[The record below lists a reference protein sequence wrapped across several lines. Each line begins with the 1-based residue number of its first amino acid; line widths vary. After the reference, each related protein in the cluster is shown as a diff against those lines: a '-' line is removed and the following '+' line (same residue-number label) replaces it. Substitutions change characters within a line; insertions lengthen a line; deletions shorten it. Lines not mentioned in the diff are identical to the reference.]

1 MGINNCAS
9 CSYFHAGNGNCT
21 AVGGFCTAVPAAKCP
36 LLDEYLKTGLMPN
49 DVLDLIGSHGMA
61 ILELVEAKK
70 REKVRH
76 GRWIRQQSG
85 FGYSVWKCSI
95 CGRVLLPQ
103 TSPLLSDME
112 HLNDLYPYC
121 HCGAKMDGGA
131 EENG

>member
-1 MGINNCAS
+1 MEAHTLETNNCAS
-9 CSYFHAGNGNCT
+9 CTYFHAGNGNCT

-76 GRWIRQQSG
+76 DTTWERKRSKPNPVESWRRIHPDD
-85 FGYSVWKCSI
+85 I
-95 CGRVLLPQ
+95 
-103 TSPLLSDME
+103 
-112 HLNDLYPYC
+112 
-121 HCGAKMDGGA
+121 
-131 EENG
+131 

>member
-9 CSYFHAGNGNCT
+9 CTYFHAGNGNCT

-36 LLDEYLKTGLMPN
+36 LLAEYLKTGLMPN
-49 DVLDLIGSHGMA
+49 DVLDLIGAHGMA
-61 ILELVEAKK
+61 ILELVEAKE
-70 REKVRH
+70 REQVRH